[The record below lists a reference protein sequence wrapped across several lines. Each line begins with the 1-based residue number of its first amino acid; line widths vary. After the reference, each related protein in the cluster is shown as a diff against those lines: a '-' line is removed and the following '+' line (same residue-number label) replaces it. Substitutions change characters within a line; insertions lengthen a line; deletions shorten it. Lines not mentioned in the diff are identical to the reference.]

1 MAVTNPNS
9 ELHDKI
15 GTKKVRAKDMSYCR
29 FGKREACEGQ
39 KDAARSSSR
48 IGEDEGR
55 EREAG
60 RDMLTIGGSG
70 VEEKS
75 PSDLGSTRSDG
86 GTNMASSE
94 WMSCGNGGDGALVQA
109 SIWLCSPERRLSRR
123 TEKRLLRPN
132 GAAQPWRPGLLPFWS
147 A

>member
-29 FGKREACEGQ
+29 FGKGEACDGQ
-39 KDAARSSSR
+39 KDARQDAVRSSSR

-94 WMSCGNGGDGALVQA
+94 WMDCGNGALDQA
-109 SIWLCSPERRLSRR
+109 SIWLCSPERRLS
-123 TEKRLLRPN
+123 TL
-132 GAAQPWRPGLLPFWS
+132 
-147 A
+147 

>member
-1 MAVTNPNS
+1 MSEGVYRRSQSRLSVIQPLSVCCMAVTNPNS

-15 GTKKVRAKDMSYCR
+15 GTKKVRAKDMSCCR
-29 FGKREACEGQ
+29 FGRREACEGRKTQ
-39 KDAARSSSR
+39 DKTQHAARSSGR
-48 IGEDEGR
+48 IGGGEDEGR

-94 WMSCGNGGDGALVQA
+94 WMGWMGCGNG
-109 SIWLCSPERRLSRR
+109 
-123 TEKRLLRPN
+123 RP
-132 GAAQPWRPGLLPFWS
+132 
-147 A
+147 